1 MSSDVMLR
9 LEKAAFCLFPRPA
22 SAQGGGGEGVTNC
35 SGSLGTEELQ
45 DLIRRD
51 GAGFPCLFKHNQ
63 NTLVCHCRS
72 PAGGGPRGP
81 F

>member
-9 LEKAAFCLFPRPA
+9 LETAAFCLFQGQHLP
-22 SAQGGGGEGVTNC
+22 GGGGGFANC
-35 SGSLGTEELQ
+35 SGFVRTEELQ
-45 DLIRRD
+45 DLMRRD
-51 GAGFPCLFKHNQ
+51 GGRFPLSLQTQPKHSR
-63 NTLVCHCRS
+63 HCRS